1 MLPTLKVYKIDFDFI
16 ISNYLDK
23 HLWKKKWNLFVYKD
37 NVFTIN
43 LYKIDM
49 EEDCIYFKIRYNKR
63 SFDYEYVTYYND
75 GRVNM
80 KVFMKEISGAIFR
93 LMCNYEQDL
102 ISHTPGYKKIKE
114 IYEAEKDLLREIAER
129 YLDENSVTNSDIREA
144 YIDSYV
150 SNNSNIDNKLSDYK
164 MTYRFN
170 YLTEMML
177 IYAKSIEDENRI
189 TAIRNANSN
198 KIKLGIIESEVDL
211 YLKEMETTEYVTEM
225 EGQLESI

>member
-16 ISNYLDK
+16 IRNYLDK
-23 HLWKKKWNLFVYKD
+23 HLWKKKWNLFIYKD

-49 EEDCIYFKIRYNKR
+49 EEDCIYFKIKYNKR

-80 KVFMKEISGAIFR
+80 KVFMKEIRGAIFR

-102 ISHTPGYKKIKE
+102 IRQTPGYKKIKE
-114 IYEAEKDLLREIAER
+114 TYETEKDLLREIAER
-129 YLDENSVTNSDIREA
+129 YLDENGVTNDNIREP
-144 YIDSYV
+144 YIESYV
-150 SNNSNIDNKLSDYK
+150 SDNSNIDNKLADYK
-164 MTYRFN
+164 MLYRYN

-177 IYAKSIEDENRI
+177 VYTKAIEDESRI
-189 TAIRNANSN
+189 NAIRNANNN